1 MVRPG
6 LIEDNGVKFRLLDGF
21 CKAGGAGM
29 GYHRAGFEVVGV
41 DIEPQPR
48 YPFEFIQADFLSLDL
63 DFIRSFDAVHASPP
77 CQGYSRTRHLPWVK
91 HKEHPLLIEPVRELL
106 GHYSK
111 LWVIENVGDSPLQ
124 GVSLSGG
131 MFGLPFRR
139 LRKFESNILLMAPSS
154 PPEEVG
160 KSGRMF
166 GDRLRK
172 QMDCLDIDWM
182 TRAEL
187 SQAIPPAYTEFIGKQ
202 LMDYLRV
209 KS

>member
-1 MVRPG
+1 MSKP
-6 LIEDNGVKFRLLDGF
+6 RLLDLF
-21 CKAGGAGM
+21 CGAGGCAK
-29 GYHRAGFEVVGV
+29 GYQNAGFYVVGV
-41 DIEPQPR
+41 DINPQPR
-48 YPFEFIQADFLSLDL
+48 YCGDEFIQGDVLGLDP

-124 GVSLSGG
+124 GVSLRGG

-187 SQAIPPAYTEFIGKQ
+187 SQAIPPAYTEFIGNQ
-202 LMDYLRV
+202 LMEYLKVR
-209 KS
+209 KTA